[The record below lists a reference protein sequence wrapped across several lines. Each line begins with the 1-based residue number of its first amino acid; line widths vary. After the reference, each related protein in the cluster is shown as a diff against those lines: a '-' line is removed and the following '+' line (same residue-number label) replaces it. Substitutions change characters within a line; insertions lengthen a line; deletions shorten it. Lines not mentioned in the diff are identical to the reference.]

1 MREGSKGDVMSPL
14 QVNPPFRVTCTSKL
28 LNILSRARH
37 PNLLNV
43 PGQTQSIEIP
53 SLRTKHAYIIAEE

>member
-1 MREGSKGDVMSPL
+1 MSPL